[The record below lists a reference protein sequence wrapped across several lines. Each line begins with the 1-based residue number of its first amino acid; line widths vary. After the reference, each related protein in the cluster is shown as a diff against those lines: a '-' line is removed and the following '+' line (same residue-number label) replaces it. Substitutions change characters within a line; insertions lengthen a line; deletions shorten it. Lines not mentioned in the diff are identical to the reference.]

1 MNDAAEARAYHHGN
15 LRAEL
20 VDEAE
25 AQLRTT
31 PVEQLSLRALARA
44 LGVSQTAPYRHFS
57 DKEALLAAIATRA
70 YERLLDSLLS
80 TRRAAGESAEHQLFA
95 VARSYIDFAARNEH
109 LYKLM
114 FGPQVHPTADYPELR
129 QVSRQTLALV
139 SDILRT
145 GIARG
150 EFIEGDTVYLANA
163 AWAGIHGVATL
174 RIDAPALFREHID
187 MLKQIDTSVGVFIAG
202 IRASDT

>member
-1 MNDAAEARAYHHGN
+1 MTEAVESRAYHHGN

-25 AQLRTT
+25 SQLRTT

-70 YERLLDSLLS
+70 YERLLDLLQS
-80 TRRAAGESAEHQLFA
+80 TRSAAGDSAEQQLFA
-95 VARSYIDFAARNEH
+95 VARAYIDFAARNEH

-129 QVSRQTLALV
+129 QVSRKTLTLV

-145 GIARG
+145 GVTQKRTT
-150 EFIEGDTVYLANA
+150 FFL
-163 AWAGIHGVATL
+163 WAEVN
-174 RIDAPALFREHID
+174 
-187 MLKQIDTSVGVFIAG
+187 
-202 IRASDT
+202 